1 MPVFTGFE
9 RFFWVKNAG
18 ILSVFVTVQK
28 CPSVMTPD
36 CDVCDVMCVL
46 CVSRSMWR
54 ALAGQ
59 KSKTMDGQTTGVRCD
74 ASLAYPPLPPW
85 DDSIHSFSLS
95 AFFSFLQCNR

>member
-1 MPVFTGFE
+1 
-9 RFFWVKNAG
+9 
-18 ILSVFVTVQK
+18 
-28 CPSVMTPD
+28 
-36 CDVCDVMCVL
+36 MCVL

-85 DDSIHSFSLS
+85 DDSIHSFIL
-95 AFFSFLQCNR
+95 ALGIFLLFAMQPVKLKTTNTRVLKNTIISNNDIRDKVS